1 MSFKMTRRRGIPMLA
16 WMALIAALTGAGVLI
31 EGFCPRAAS
40 AQVEVFA
47 ANYLGD
53 SVTTYSRTTRGFL
66 VPLRIISGDK
76 TGLSAPAGLVV
87 DTVNNEMLVANV
99 DSITVYSL
107 MANGNVAPL
116 RTISGGATGLAEP
129 IGLAVDTVHGE
140 LLVANA
146 SSITVY
152 SRTANG
158 NVPPLRTISGLSTG
172 LIDPFGLA
180 VDVAHG
186 EVLVSNFGI
195 VPVPGGE
202 GSPNPGFI
210 TVYSR
215 TANGNVPPLRTIAG
229 AATGLQ
235 NPRGLAVD
243 TVNNQILVVNVDGNL
258 TDGPPQPPT
267 ITVHSRTANGNVAP
281 LRTISGAGLQN
292 PIGLAVDTG
301 NNEVLVANFGG
312 SNAEG
317 QPLLP
322 AITVYSRTASGDAAP
337 LRVITGPATGL
348 NGPAFP
354 FVAATCPPVFDFDF
368 SANAYMRCFRDLVR
382 GDEIT
387 AGLDLG
393 GTGHTSLNVKG
404 SSGSTP
410 TTWLTV
416 YDATPA
422 TPAAGPIFG
431 AQTLCADILTV
442 PFNNIKGAGLVA
454 LLNEGAG
461 KKGLALVIHEA
472 GNTDTLFLA
481 TVDGDPSKKGKMTT
495 LASISLEEG
504 ISGKSWYRLIMTV
517 DPAGPVVT
525 GKVFRHSTPEDPN
538 SALGAQVAGTLTY
551 SPALLPAGV
560 ASTGENGILGSSIN
574 AVLNVSVTNFSNNTV
589 QCGL

>member
-1 MSFKMTRRRGIPMLA
+1 
-16 WMALIAALTGAGVLI
+16 
-31 EGFCPRAAS
+31 
-40 AQVEVFA
+40 
-47 ANYLGD
+47 
-53 SVTTYSRTTRGFL
+53 
-66 VPLRIISGDK
+66 
-76 TGLSAPAGLVV
+76 
-87 DTVNNEMLVANV
+87 
-99 DSITVYSL
+99 
-107 MANGNVAPL
+107 
-116 RTISGGATGLAEP
+116 
-129 IGLAVDTVHGE
+129 
-140 LLVANA
+140 
-146 SSITVY
+146 
-152 SRTANG
+152 
-158 NVPPLRTISGLSTG
+158 
-172 LIDPFGLA
+172 
-180 VDVAHG
+180 
-186 EVLVSNFGI
+186 
-195 VPVPGGE
+195 
-202 GSPNPGFI
+202 
-210 TVYSR
+210 
-215 TANGNVPPLRTIAG
+215 
-229 AATGLQ
+229 
-235 NPRGLAVD
+235 
-243 TVNNQILVVNVDGNL
+243 
-258 TDGPPQPPT
+258 
-267 ITVHSRTANGNVAP
+267 
-281 LRTISGAGLQN
+281 
-292 PIGLAVDTG
+292 
-301 NNEVLVANFGG
+301 
-312 SNAEG
+312 
-317 QPLLP
+317 
-322 AITVYSRTASGDAAP
+322 
-337 LRVITGPATGL
+337 
-348 NGPAFP
+348 
-354 FVAATCPPVFDFDF
+354 
-368 SANAYMRCFRDLVR
+368 MRCFRDLLR

-387 AGLDLG
+387 AGQDLG

-574 AVLNVSVTNFSNNTV
+574 AVLNVSVTNFSNNTA